1 MKQSNANVMSV
12 CGSTYCLSERRSME
26 LCFVEIELDLTACLD
41 FSCFSYMFHS
51 IFDAFFMRQLLAQ
64 HFGYQI
70 ALKIASRSRVS
81 MGNRVYSSLVG
92 LDPYSNSMT

>member
-1 MKQSNANVMSV
+1 MRDEVWSCV
-12 CGSTYCLSERRSME
+12 
-26 LCFVEIELDLTACLD
+26 FVEIELDLTACLD

-81 MGNRVYSSLVG
+81 MAIESIRLW
-92 LDPYSNSMT
+92 LALTPIAIR